1 MSAPLWLQVG
11 ARLHQRSFEL
21 LQECWGAWQLFVLQA
36 QAHRRAAMLWNAA
49 EAFRWVDGFVSAGS
63 LIRHPVD
70 EGRAGRMRD
79 AIFRLHAF
87 FAAVCVNAYVCP
99 CSLFAGSG
107 SCCRLACR
115 PSGMA
120 GLKRGSSGTVR
131 PWRPEGLLGGGAWRP
146 AQVCTAHLL
155 HMSIRI

>member
-63 LIRHPVD
+63 LVPASC
-70 EGRAGRMRD
+70 GR
-79 AIFRLHAF
+79 
-87 FAAVCVNAYVCP
+87 
-99 CSLFAGSG
+99 GSG
-107 SCCRLACR
+107 
-115 PSGMA
+115 
-120 GLKRGSSGTVR
+120 GTH
-131 PWRPEGLLGGGAWRP
+131 A
-146 AQVCTAHLL
+146 
-155 HMSIRI
+155 